1 MASSGA
7 AWEKGNFMTS
17 SIPNE
22 ETQGVV
28 VPLVTPLDQDER
40 VDTENLAKLVR
51 YLVAGGVN
59 GLFVLGSTGEFAR
72 LREFEKIRAI
82 ETVNET
88 TAGKVPLYI
97 GIGETGICR
106 IKDMFRLVEPYNADF
121 LVVTLPYY
129 YKALEIQEQ
138 YSFFASI
145 LESTDRPIIL
155 YNIPENVGNSIQLD
169 ALPPLL
175 AYKNLIG
182 IKDSSGDMK
191 YLNSLLDLKK
201 QRHDW
206 KVLCGAE
213 KVFYESLLSGVDGL
227 VPSMGNAFPRMMA
240 SLWEAS
246 QKGLWDMVK
255 IIQSHILD
263 INRFN
268 LQLNSSLR
276 GVIMRKQ
283 ALELLNI
290 CGSKT
295 TEPSL
300 SSFAFNMDDFYAT
313 IRKYHGMYEKKA

>member
-1 MASSGA
+1 
-7 AWEKGNFMTS
+7 MTGT
-17 SIPNE
+17 IPKE
-22 ETQGVV
+22 EAPGVV

-51 YLVAGGVN
+51 YVEAGGVN
-59 GLFVLGSTGEFAR
+59 GLFILGSTGEFAR
-72 LREFEKIRAI
+72 LREVEKVRAI
-82 ETVNET
+82 ETVKEA

-97 GIGETGICR
+97 GVSETGICR
-106 IKDMFRLVEPYNADF
+106 IKDMIKKVEPYNADF

-145 LESTDRPIIL
+145 LENTDRPLIL

-182 IKDSSGDMK
+182 IKDSGGDMK
-191 YLNSLLDLKK
+191 YINSLLDIKK

-213 KVFYESLLSGVDGL
+213 KIFYESLLSGVDGL
-227 VPSMGNAFPRMMA
+227 VPSMGNAFPRMMT

-246 QKGLWDMVK
+246 QKEQWNIVN

-263 INRFN
+263 INRYN

-283 ALELLNI
+283 ALEFLNI
-290 CGSKT
+290 CHSKV

-300 SSFAFNMDDFYAT
+300 PSFAFNMDDFCAT